1 MNEIRVPFKVVK
13 FWDTLETTD
22 SQDERCNT
30 SVLITRTL
38 FCGLED
44 GRVYQSVKVPCT
56 PGEDPNEPLA
66 NYTRTW
72 IEHTPAVPD
81 R

>member
-44 GRVYQSVKVPCT
+44 GRVYQSVKTEEGRVWA
-56 PGEDPNEPLA
+56 L
-66 NYTRTW
+66 
-72 IEHTPAVPD
+72 HTPAVPD